1 MLTML
6 LLKLLPARAAAIV
19 QKIAETIEE
28 AQELRRQMH
37 RKHRLG
43 FDG

>member
-1 MLTML
+1 MLTLL
-6 LLKLLPARAAAIV
+6 LLKVLPARAAAFV
-19 QKIAETIEE
+19 QKIAEAIEE

-37 RKHRLG
+37 RKHRMG